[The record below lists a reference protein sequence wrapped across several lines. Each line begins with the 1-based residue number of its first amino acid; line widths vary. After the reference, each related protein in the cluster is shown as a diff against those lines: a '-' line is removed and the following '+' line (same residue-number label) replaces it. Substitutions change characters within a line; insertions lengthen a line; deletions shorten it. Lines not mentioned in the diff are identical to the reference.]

1 MASLA
6 PAAAASLE
14 RIPAALWR
22 QAAILVVGGFLSRLT
37 TSIVNIGLAPMGEGF
52 GVTLDTMQWV
62 ATGYLLALA
71 ASIPISA
78 WAARRVGPTRLW
90 FASLGLF
97 ILVSAA
103 CALSA

>member
-1 MASLA
+1 MVSIT
-6 PAAAASLE
+6 PAAAGKLE
-14 RIPAALWR
+14 GIPAALWR

-37 TSIVNIGLAPMGEGF
+37 TSIVNIGLTPMGEGF
-52 GVTLDTMQWV
+52 GVPLDTMQWV

-90 FASLGLF
+90 FASLALF
-97 ILVSAA
+97 VLVSVA
-103 CALSA
+103 CALS